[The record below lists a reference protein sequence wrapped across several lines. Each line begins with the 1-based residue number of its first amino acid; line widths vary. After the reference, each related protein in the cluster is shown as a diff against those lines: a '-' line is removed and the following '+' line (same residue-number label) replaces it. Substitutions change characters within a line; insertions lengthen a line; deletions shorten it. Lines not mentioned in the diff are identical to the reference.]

1 METAVTWGALASILG
16 WGALAVVA
24 LVIIG
29 VIIIAAIGGF
39 NDWSH

>member
-16 WGALAVVA
+16 WGALATIVLLIVG
-24 LVIIG
+24 IF
-29 VIIIAAIGGF
+29 IIAVIGGF